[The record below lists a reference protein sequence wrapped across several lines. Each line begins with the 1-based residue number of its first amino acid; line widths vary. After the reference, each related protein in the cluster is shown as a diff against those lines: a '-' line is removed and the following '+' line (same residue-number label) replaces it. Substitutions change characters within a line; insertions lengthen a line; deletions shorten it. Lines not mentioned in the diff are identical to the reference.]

1 MWTRRDKIPE
11 AEMIEIYGIC
21 FKAKYRCEHVE
32 IFTEE
37 KAKKIKICFKDFE
50 SKLLGPF
57 LSPVF

>member
-11 AEMIEIYGIC
+11 ADLIEIYGIC

-37 KAKKIKICFKDFE
+37 KAKKINTRQN
-50 SKLLGPF
+50 KL
-57 LSPVF
+57 